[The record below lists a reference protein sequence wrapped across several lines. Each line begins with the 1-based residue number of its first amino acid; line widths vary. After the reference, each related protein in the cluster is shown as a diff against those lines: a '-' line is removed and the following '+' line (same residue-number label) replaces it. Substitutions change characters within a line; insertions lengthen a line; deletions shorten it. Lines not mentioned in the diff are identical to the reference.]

1 MSKIFDLEG
10 GLPGEDERFAETA
23 QHGPGPAG
31 PNRLTP
37 QGRHGLANYGR
48 IFASRRS
55 ALDGDTAGGHE
66 AVSLA
71 DFVTG
76 LKAAGICR
84 SVVAS
89 PRIANAVIA
98 RAVRE
103 HPDFFVGLAYLSPY
117 DGMRASRE
125 LERLVREDKFSGL
138 MVSALHDMLPASDRR
153 YYPLYA
159 RCADLGI
166 PVRIYTSMN
175 YANDRPYDLG
185 HPRNLDQVACDFPEL
200 TIIAGLS
207 GWPWAHETAALLRRH
222 PNLYADTAAHRPRY
236 FGTEGSGWETFL
248 HFGNSVLQDKIMI
261 GLSSALM
268 GAPVGVLI
276 GEYEALPLKDS
287 VKSKWLYDNAARV
300 FGIA

>member
-117 DGMRASRE
+117 DGMRASR
-125 LERLVREDKFSGL
+125 
-138 MVSALHDMLPASDRR
+138 
-153 YYPLYA
+153 
-159 RCADLGI
+159 
-166 PVRIYTSMN
+166 
-175 YANDRPYDLG
+175 
-185 HPRNLDQVACDFPEL
+185 
-200 TIIAGLS
+200 
-207 GWPWAHETAALLRRH
+207 
-222 PNLYADTAAHRPRY
+222 
-236 FGTEGSGWETFL
+236 
-248 HFGNSVLQDKIMI
+248 
-261 GLSSALM
+261 
-268 GAPVGVLI
+268 
-276 GEYEALPLKDS
+276 
-287 VKSKWLYDNAARV
+287 
-300 FGIA
+300 